1 MARVLGLATATGVD
15 DDDSG
20 ATYTTLLL
28 TTTITPPP
36 RRRVR
41 VDNIALSDTLAT
53 HSAGIEDISDY
64 EFTHYYDPGATND
77 TIMGTLFGTKNPVL
91 FQITYADAGTET
103 FEGIVMELTPLPIVH
118 NQNLL
123 RKVVIH
129 RTGAITFA

>member
-1 MARVLGLATATGVD
+1 MARVLGLGTANAVD

-20 ATYTTLLL
+20 ATYTTLSLCTTL
-28 TTTITPPP
+28 TAPP

-41 VDNIALSDTLAT
+41 VDNVALSDTLAT
-53 HSAGIEDISDY
+53 QAAGIEDVSDY

-77 TIMGTLFGTKNPVL
+77 TIMGTLFGTKNPIL

-103 FEGIVMELTPLPIVH
+103 FEGIVMELQPLPVVH
-118 NQNLL
+118 NQNMM

-129 RTGAITFA
+129 RTGSITFA

>member
-1 MARVLGLATATGVD
+1 MARVLGLATAAAVD

-20 ATYTTLLL
+20 ATYTTLAL

-41 VDNIALSDTLAT
+41 VDNVALSDTLAT
-53 HSAGIEDISDY
+53 HAAGIEDVSDY

-103 FEGIVMELTPLPIVH
+103 FEGIVMELQPLPIVH
-118 NQNLL
+118 NQNLM

-129 RTGAITFA
+129 RTGSITFA